1 MAGVIRAVCI
11 SAEKGTAKKDVG
23 KGTLIA
29 EHGIEGDSHTGT
41 WHRQVSMLAMESIRK
56 VQELGLM
63 EIKPGDFAENLAI
76 EGLNFED
83 LTVGRRIKIGSSAIG
98 EVTQIGKEC
107 HNECEIRRKL
117 NDCIMTREGIFLRIH
132 VGGPVQT
139 GDPVELL

>member
-1 MAGVIRAVCI
+1 MAGIIRAVCI
-11 SAEKGTAKKDVG
+11 SAEKGTPKKDVG
-23 KGTLIA
+23 KGALIA
-29 EHGIEGDSHTGT
+29 GHGIEGDSHTGT

-56 VQELGLM
+56 VQELGL
-63 EIKPGDFAENLAI
+63 EIKPGDFAENLTI

-83 LTVGRRIKIGSSAIG
+83 LTIGKRVKIGSSAIG

-107 HNECEIRRKL
+107 HNECDIRRRV
-117 NDCIMTREGIFLRIH
+117 NDCIMTREGVFLQIH